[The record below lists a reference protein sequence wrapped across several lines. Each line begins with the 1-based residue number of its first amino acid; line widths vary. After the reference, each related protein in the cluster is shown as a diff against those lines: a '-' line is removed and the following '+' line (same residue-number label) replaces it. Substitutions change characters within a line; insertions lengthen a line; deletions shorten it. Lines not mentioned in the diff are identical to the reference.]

1 MKKILLLFSIVGIC
15 SSLLAQA
22 PQVTNVNASQI
33 DGTKDVSINFD
44 ISAKEGVT
52 DLNIEV
58 WFKESPELS
67 QWSQVEALFNEAG
80 DLPLE
85 ANGNEDPVSYEWT
98 TYSHKISG
106 LGPNP
111 VNMTITWRAGDD
123 APDINTPD
131 AQIRIV
137 AFYTKLDE
145 ADATPLDASGQISG
159 WDGFD
164 HEGDSPGTGDPGTG
178 DPGTGD
184 AGTGDGGLSVYF
196 LNDSQISN
204 LTNASIVAGGNW
216 VFSIYYDDI
225 NAVETVQLIKVME
238 TFAGSGEWIEDQIAP
253 QSLYLEV
260 PYNTGAAIDSFISEQ
275 ALVPLAGSYSDDGTS
290 AGPGPGDE
298 GGVDSD
304 GDGYPDDIDADPYDA
319 AIW

>member
-106 LGPNP
+106 VAPTP

-164 HEGDSPGTGDPGTG
+164 HEGDSPGTD
-178 DPGTGD
+178 
-184 AGTGDGGLSVYF
+184 DGGLSVYF
-196 LNDSQISN
+196 LDGSQVSN
-204 LTNASIVAGGNW
+204 LSNGLSANSGNW
-216 VFSIYYDDI
+216 VFSIYYDEV
-225 NAVETVQLIKVME
+225 NAVETVQLIAVME

-253 QSLYLEV
+253 QSLYLEA

-275 ALVPLAGSYSDDGTS
+275 ALVPLAGSYSDEGTS
-290 AGPGPGDE
+290 AGPGPCDE
-298 GGVDSD
+298 
-304 GDGYPDDIDADPYDA
+304 
-319 AIW
+319 

>member
-1 MKKILLLFSIVGIC
+1 MKKILLLFSILGIC

-67 QWSQVEALFNEAG
+67 QWSQVKALFNEAG

-106 LGPNP
+106 VAPTP

-137 AFYTKLDE
+137 AFYTKMDE
-145 ADATPLDASGQISG
+145 SGTYPLDASGQISG

-178 DPGTGD
+178 D
-184 AGTGDGGLSVYF
+184 GGLSVYF
-196 LNDSQISN
+196 LDDSQISN
-204 LTNASIVAGGNW
+204 LTSGSIVASGNW

-225 NAVETVQLIKVME
+225 NAVETVQIIAVME

-253 QSLYLEV
+253 QSFYLET

-275 ALVPLAGSYSDDGTS
+275 ALTPLAGSYSDEGTS
-290 AGPGPGDE
+290 ADPGPGDE
-298 GGVDSD
+298 GLDSD
-304 GDGYPDDIDADPYDA
+304 GDGYPDDIDAEPYDP